1 MTDPSHLRD
10 SMVYGHLWVT
20 DEMRAWF
27 AESNRM
33 RTWLRIY
40 ADIAG
45 AQCDIGAVPAEA
57 AADIAACSSTSS
69 TLDWPSIAGR
79 TRDSGHSTIGL
90 VDWLRAS
97 VAPEHAGFVGVATT
111 VQDISDTWAA
121 LTMVETARLVEEDL
135 QAILTSLRT
144 LATRYRETPMLGRT
158 HGQPAVP
165 VTFGFKLTQWGA
177 EVERHLDRLREGRPR
192 WGTAQLGGSV
202 GSLAYWGKDALSLLS
217 AFSRRIRLPEPS
229 VPWGSARD
237 CIGEFAA
244 TCSMLSSTL
253 AKIGNEVYQ
262 LQRPEIAELAE
273 SQSDEQVASVTM
285 AHKRNPE
292 RSEHLV
298 TLGTLIRSHGG
309 VLMAG
314 NASEH
319 ERDGRSWKTEWIAL
333 PDLCCG
339 ITRASRLARE
349 LLTGLEVHHETMRA
363 NIQLQNGSALSEQRL
378 RTLADDVGY
387 DVAYQTVRNVVR
399 QSSTTQAVTPGMAD
413 DAEDADLDRATE
425 SAVTLVDRWLGQEPT

>member
-1 MTDPSHLRD
+1 
-10 SMVYGHLWVT
+10 
-20 DEMRAWF
+20 
-27 AESNRM
+27 
-33 RTWLRIY
+33 
-40 ADIAG
+40 
-45 AQCDIGAVPAEA
+45 
-57 AADIAACSSTSS
+57 
-69 TLDWPSIAGR
+69 
-79 TRDSGHSTIGL
+79 
-90 VDWLRAS
+90 
-97 VAPEHAGFVGVATT
+97 
-111 VQDISDTWAA
+111 

-135 QAILTSLRT
+135 EAILTSLRR
-144 LATRYRETPMLGRT
+144 LATRHRDTPMLGRT

-165 VTFGFKLTQWGA
+165 ITFGFKLTQWGA

-202 GSLAYWGKDALSLLS
+202 GSLAYWGMDALSLLS

-229 VPWGSARD
+229 LPWGSARD

-244 TCSMLSSTL
+244 CSAMLSSTL

-262 LQRPEIAELAE
+262 LQRPEIAELAG
-273 SQSDEQVASVTM
+273 SQGDAQVGSVTM

-298 TLGTLIRSHGG
+298 TLGTLIRSHAG

-319 ERDGRSWKTEWIAL
+319 ERDGRTWKTEWVAL

-349 LLTGLEVHHETMRA
+349 LLTGIEVHPETMLT
-363 NIQLQNGSALSEQRL
+363 NIQLQNGNALSEQRL
-378 RTLADDVGY
+378 RTLASDVGY
-387 DVAYQTVRNVVR
+387 DIAYETVRDAIR
-399 QSSTTQAVTPGMAD
+399 QSSTTQGVAHRVAD
-413 DAEDADLDRATE
+413 AAEDAELVRATE
-425 SAVTLVDRWLGQEPT
+425 SAVVLADRWLARELT